1 MVDLEFYKNK
11 LLEKYK
17 EKIDEEMYERY
28 EHSLNVSKMCVE
40 LIDRLHLDIDQDKA
54 RLAGLIHDYAKFV
67 SKAEYENLI
76 LEEGL
81 DTSLLDKPKKVWHAL
96 IGRYVVEKELDIHDE
111 EILSAIEFHTTG
123 KENMAPLEEVLF
135 VSDFIEVGRKGIAFE
150 RARELAFVNI
160 KRAIC
165 YILDNTI
172 KSVLERGLPLDSLTT
187 NAYRYYKKYKK
198 LDGDNKLE
206 NVLECINRNLVKDVV
221 IYDMRDRSPLYD
233 YAIVATSSSNKQMQA
248 ALTYLREEFVING
261 SELADGWTL
270 IDLGD
275 IILHIFT
282 EDDREKYSL
291 DKLYATLPIVENKII
306 L

>member
-1 MVDLEFYKNK
+1 MINLEYYKNR

-17 EKIDEEMYERY
+17 EKNDEEMYERY

-40 LIDRLHLDIDQDKA
+40 LIERLNLNIDKDKA

-67 SKAEYENLI
+67 TKDEYENLI

-81 DTSLLDKPKKVWHAL
+81 DTSLLDKPKKIWHAL

-111 EILSAIEFHTTG
+111 DILSAIEFHTTG
-123 KENMAPLEEVLF
+123 KDNMTPLEEVLF
-135 VSDFIEVGRKGIAFE
+135 VSDYIEVGRVGITFE

-172 KSVLERGLPLDSLTT
+172 KCVIDRGLPLDGLTT

-198 LDGDNKLE
+198 LNGENKLE
-206 NVLECINRNLVKDVV
+206 NVLECINRNLVKDVI

-248 ALTYLREEFVING
+248 ALSYLREEFEIKG

-275 IILHIFT
+275 ILLHIFT
-282 EDDREKYSL
+282 ADERLKYSL
-291 DKLYATLPIVENKII
+291 DKLYATIPTVENKII